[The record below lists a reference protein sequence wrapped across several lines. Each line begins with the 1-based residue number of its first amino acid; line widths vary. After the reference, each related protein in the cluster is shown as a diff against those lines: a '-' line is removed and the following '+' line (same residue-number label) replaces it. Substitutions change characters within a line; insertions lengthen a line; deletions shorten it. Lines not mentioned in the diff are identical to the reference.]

1 MKKVAMMGWSQGPN
15 SFGVGKAY
23 LRLMNEVNASVII
36 MTPQMFLKDGEVNE
50 EVVID
55 FFEGIDMLLM
65 SGGLDVNPLRY
76 GDVPGFN
83 TQNPNIILEWFDE
96 KILPI
101 VIDKTDVPIFGI
113 CRGMQSLC
121 THFGAKMNQ
130 DWGHPVS
137 DKHRGELVER
147 LILPLNLELK
157 DIPYVLKLENN
168 KNAVRQEINSLH
180 HQHVNLASLNKT
192 QMNCIFISDK
202 TRTPE
207 VVVSDDDR
215 FVGMQY
221 HPEEIYDELSLSVL
235 EKLLNR

>member
-1 MKKVAMMGWSQGPN
+1 MKKVAMMGWSQGPS

-23 LRLMNEVNASVII
+23 LGLMNEVNASVVI
-36 MTPQMFLKDGEVNE
+36 MTPQMFLKDGRVDED
-50 EVVID
+50 VVLE
-55 FFEGIDMLLM
+55 FFDGIDMLLM

-76 GDVPGFN
+76 GDVPGYN

-101 VIDKTDVPIFGI
+101 IVEKTDVPIFGI

-121 THFGAKMNQ
+121 VYFGAKMNQ
-130 DWGHPVS
+130 DWSHPVS
-137 DKHRGELVER
+137 DKHRGELVEK
-147 LILPLNLELK
+147 LALPLGLRLE

-180 HQHVNLASLNKT
+180 HQHVNLASLNET
-192 QMNCIFISDK
+192 QMNCIFVSDK

-221 HPEEIYDELSLSVL
+221 HPEEIYDELSLTVL
-235 EKLLNR
+235 NKLLNR